1 MKSICDMFQRRSLQS
16 SQRLAAMTMYRSVP
30 PPEHT
35 QSHKVSVRAEHSGE
49 DRESETDYTKPD
61 NVAIEQ
67 WKVQDTETYII
78 CLNYNHYVISN

>member
-1 MKSICDMFQRRSLQS
+1 
-16 SQRLAAMTMYRSVP
+16 MTMYRSVP

-35 QSHKVSVRAEHSGE
+35 QSDKDSVRAEHSGE

-67 WKVQDTETYII
+67 WKVQDTETYIT
-78 CLNYNHYVISN
+78 V